1 MDDTLE
7 QELVSRY
14 FREGIENYIKDRIC
28 TSFAVI
34 IETIDENG
42 EYHIHAIYDE
52 KSPKWRNASLLSYA
66 SDRIHYDDD
75 RDLEEDY

>member
-1 MDDTLE
+1 MDETLE

-14 FREGIENYIKDRIC
+14 FREGIENYIKDKIC

-42 EYHIHAIYDE
+42 EYTIHSIYDE

-66 SDRIHYDDD
+66 SDRINYDDYYD
-75 RDLEEDY
+75 REEDY